1 MEQGGAV
8 KADSQAEAGRQLHG
22 QAEARTEAQT
32 EARIEAHTEAHIEAA
47 RQLRGEAKACTEA
60 QPLLPSLA
68 CFCIHSYANDHCIA
82 ISLKGSNIGWLHQ
95 LKM

>member
-1 MEQGGAV
+1 M
-8 KADSQAEAGRQLHG
+8 HG

-68 CFCIHSYANDHCIA
+68 CFCIHTYANDHCIA
-82 ISLKGSNIGWLHQ
+82 ISPKGLNIGLLHQ
-95 LKM
+95 LEMSSHVYEDD